1 MMAEMA
7 QYQNQ
12 QSNRGNNLSLS
23 RRTPLI
29 DPLPCS
35 ERDAEIRE
43 TRKVNDINR
52 SNSGLSLNTS
62 REKQGIIT
70 TNNGNYGQLQ

>member
-1 MMAEMA
+1 MA

-23 RRTPLI
+23 RRTPMM
-29 DPLPCS
+29 DPLPSS

-52 SNSGLSLNTS
+52 SNSGL
-62 REKQGIIT
+62 
-70 TNNGNYGQLQ
+70 